1 MGLPL
6 SALPARSESF
16 VLVDRSYR
24 HSGWSRLYSTW
35 DFATRI
41 PTNRDAPKDWEQ
53 PVDFKNGTY
62 QFRVEVLK
70 MGELGENAQISFGW
84 INSGSD
90 PQIKH
95 TTGNPSRSTII
106 GRGPGRELPNSLA
119 VRPAIVTR
127 GSRQPRTQPQAGPG
141 KPENVA
147 AALMATTAAAP
158 PGVYNAWSLR
168 RYSLKTRKPFSTQS
182 SGTVADVS
190 SGRCQRGSCCSS

>member
-70 MGELGENAQISFGW
+70 MGELGENAQISFV
-84 INSGSD
+84 GSTPAAIPRSNTQRATPCCLPNRAFMRHPIGFRNWPFTGGQRPAHD
-90 PQIKH
+90 RMGLAQCIRHRLDLHHPQSP
-95 TTGNPSRSTII
+95 GQPSHRRISFQPPCNGHDLLRRRGRAAGTYGTHRRGRRLPSHRST
-106 GRGPGRELPNSLA
+106 LA
-119 VRPAIVTR
+119 
-127 GSRQPRTQPQAGPG
+127 G
-141 KPENVA
+141 
-147 AALMATTAAAP
+147 
-158 PGVYNAWSLR
+158 
-168 RYSLKTRKPFSTQS
+168 
-182 SGTVADVS
+182 
-190 SGRCQRGSCCSS
+190 

>member
-95 TTGNPSRSTII
+95 TTGDTMLFAQPGIYETSNRIQKLAIYRGTTTSSRPHGTGTVHTPPTRSTPSSI
-106 GRGPGRELPNSLA
+106 
-119 VRPAIVTR
+119 
-127 GSRQPRTQPQAGPG
+127 PRATQPSQDFLSAS
-141 KPENVA
+141 
-147 AALMATTAAAP
+147 M
-158 PGVYNAWSLR
+158 
-168 RYSLKTRKPFSTQS
+168 
-182 SGTVADVS
+182 
-190 SGRCQRGSCCSS
+190 